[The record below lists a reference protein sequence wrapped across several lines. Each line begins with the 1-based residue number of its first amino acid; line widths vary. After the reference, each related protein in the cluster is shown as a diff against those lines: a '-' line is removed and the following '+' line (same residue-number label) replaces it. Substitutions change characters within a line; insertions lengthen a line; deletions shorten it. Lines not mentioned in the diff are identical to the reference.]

1 MFVTAQVTFSLFR
14 NWVKISLIAFLF
26 FMFISVE
33 FLASL
38 YVQGEQ
44 TYSIEDGEK
53 IVSVIVDRT
62 MYTLSPEAMKMFED
76 IHDDWELSICE
87 KFPHD
92 VLIGGI
98 YTQIYILKAQYRHY
112 ALHPSDVVLVFTW
125 ARCLLFLTSIL
136 VANKRILRIFNTT
149 KMAAKILQ
157 PAVLTGKN
165 RVFINF
171 MSMLY
176 KVGPVL
182 PINLFLLQPER
193 KNL

>member
-1 MFVTAQVTFSLFR
+1 MFVTVRVTFSLFR

-98 YTQIYILKAQYRHY
+98 YTQIYILKAQYRPLCF
-112 ALHPSDVVLVFTW
+112 APLWCCFGFDMNKVSIVFDFYSGGKQKNPQNFQHHKNG
-125 ARCLLFLTSIL
+125 RQDI
-136 VANKRILRIFNTT
+136 
-149 KMAAKILQ
+149 AACSAYWEKQ
-157 PAVLTGKN
+157 G
-165 RVFINF
+165 
-171 MSMLY
+171 LY
-176 KVGPVL
+176 
-182 PINLFLLQPER
+182 
-193 KNL
+193 

>member
-1 MFVTAQVTFSLFR
+1 MD
-14 NWVKISLIAFLF
+14 
-26 FMFISVE
+26 

-44 TYSIEDGEK
+44 TYSIEDGDK

-98 YTQIYILKAQYRHY
+98 Y
-112 ALHPSDVVLVFTW
+112 
-125 ARCLLFLTSIL
+125 
-136 VANKRILRIFNTT
+136 
-149 KMAAKILQ
+149 
-157 PAVLTGKN
+157 
-165 RVFINF
+165 
-171 MSMLY
+171 
-176 KVGPVL
+176 
-182 PINLFLLQPER
+182 
-193 KNL
+193 

>member
-1 MFVTAQVTFSLFR
+1 
-14 NWVKISLIAFLF
+14 
-26 FMFISVE
+26 MFISVE

-53 IVSVIVDRT
+53 IVSLIVDRT

-98 YTQIYILKAQYRHY
+98 YTQIYILKAQYRTLCF
-112 ALHPSDVVLVFTW
+112 APL
-125 ARCLLFLTSIL
+125 
-136 VANKRILRIFNTT
+136 
-149 KMAAKILQ
+149 
-157 PAVLTGKN
+157 
-165 RVFINF
+165 
-171 MSMLY
+171 
-176 KVGPVL
+176 
-182 PINLFLLQPER
+182 
-193 KNL
+193 